1 MRKIYLLTG
10 TALLSAVL
18 LFTQCKNEKPS
29 DACGGP
35 AMTESYK
42 DIHLPIAVVNVDTL
56 LDKYLYAVDLSETLL
71 RKQESSRATL
81 TQKARELR
89 NEMEE
94 FQRKLNNNAFL
105 SQDRAQQENDR
116 LMRKQQDL
124 QLLDE
129 RMTNE
134 FLTEQQKL
142 NQLLKDSVDS
152 SIAMFNS
159 DRRFQLI
166 LSNASGDNVLYYDK
180 SYDITQELID
190 FMNARYCPTTPLVV
204 PGK

>member
-1 MRKIYLLTG
+1 MKKIYLLAG
-10 TALLSAVL
+10 AALLSAVL
-18 LFTQCKNEKPS
+18 LFTQCKNEKS
-29 DACGGP
+29 ADACGGP

-56 LDKYLYAVDLSETLL
+56 LDKYVYAVDLSETLL

-105 SQDRAQQENDR
+105 SQERAQQENDR

-124 QLLDE
+124 QQLDE

-166 LSNASGDNVLYYDK
+166 LSNASRSEERRV
-180 SYDITQELID
+180 
-190 FMNARYCPTTPLVV
+190 
-204 PGK
+204 GKECRSRWSPYH